1 MASLTTSRER
11 GGLARTEGLRV
22 PSHQFSQDASTLDQT
37 PSGTLTSTTA
47 TATTT
52 TASPFAELGARPH
65 TVRAL
70 ARMDIETP
78 TLIQTRAIPPL
89 LAGRDV
95 IGQSRTGS
103 GKTIAF
109 GLPLVERIDPRRRQ
123 VQALVLVPTRELAS
137 QVADVLAALDGRRG
151 LRVVQLIGGRPR
163 CPPRAGTVGRPP
175 ASRPA
180 RRRGP
185 APTHPPQDCAH

>member
-11 GGLARTEGLRV
+11 GGPARTEGLRV
-22 PSHQFSQDASTLDQT
+22 PSYQFSRDASTLDQT
-37 PSGTLTSTTA
+37 PSGTLTSTTTTA

-109 GLPLVERIDPRRRQ
+109 GLPLVERIDPRPRH
-123 VQALVLVPTRELAS
+123 VQALVLVPTRDRAH
-137 QVADVLAALDGRRG
+137 QVPPVL
-151 LRVVQLIGGRPR
+151 
-163 CPPRAGTVGRPP
+163 PPPP
-175 ASRPA
+175 PDPRPA
-180 RRRGP
+180 VF
-185 APTHPPQDCAH
+185 HP

>member
-1 MASLTTSRER
+1 MASRTTSRER

-22 PSHQFSQDASTLDQT
+22 PSHPFSRDAAPLNQA
-37 PSGTLTSTTA
+37 PSGTSTTTTTTTA
-47 TATTT
+47 TTTTT

-78 TLIQTRAIPPL
+78 TLIQARAIPPL

-123 VQALVLVPTRELAS
+123 VQA
-137 QVADVLAALDGRRG
+137 
-151 LRVVQLIGGRPR
+151 
-163 CPPRAGTVGRPP
+163 
-175 ASRPA
+175 
-180 RRRGP
+180 
-185 APTHPPQDCAH
+185 